1 MELKHVADGR
11 DDCGVLIERSHNADE
26 RRMGPD
32 TDCVLQTIVHA
43 EGLCIFCSVTSYSIS
58 SRGSKSEHHSCAYM
72 SCKSCDSKFCSNC
85 INELVDSIDG
95 CEEIPQTVKQYDT
108 TYKKIN
114 EIRMKMSLG
123 LRITDFGPCCLFRV
137 IDTTSTLVKT
147 PRPDPTVR
155 CNRIQSIKNYRQC
168 IGTIKKKKNRLQLN
182 VSNDNNVLGIEQ
194 YFLNPIKT
202 SHLGIFH
209 KKQNPKLLHKWIAY
223 KQRRRF
229 GTQKNSTYNP
239 FLGALVLPTFGLLI
253 EAEVT
258 NSHWYCDHHCLA
270 KSQADGTLGVPHC
283 VLSNDCAASLHSS
296 NLSLPRITGSSR
308 KRYNLDISAPED
320 IQAKRQITVE
330 VIEVDQ
336 KIATSDVILMKGD
349 NSFDGDFMRQMS
361 FFSSEDTLP
370 DVDVTIIL
378 GIFTIDMNIH
388 PKMLLLRF
396 SGMLA
401 NVNYSYKRK
410 KRNCKRTLPS
420 TSTYCWSTRIRG
432 SETRWFIWK
441 DMSSIRSRPT

>member
-1 MELKHVADGR
+1 
-11 DDCGVLIERSHNADE
+11 
-26 RRMGPD
+26 
-32 TDCVLQTIVHA
+32 
-43 EGLCIFCSVTSYSIS
+43 
-58 SRGSKSEHHSCAYM
+58 
-72 SCKSCDSKFCSNC
+72 
-85 INELVDSIDG
+85 
-95 CEEIPQTVKQYDT
+95 VKQYDT

-258 NSHWYCDHHCLA
+258 NS
-270 KSQADGTLGVPHC
+270 
-283 VLSNDCAASLHSS
+283 
-296 NLSLPRITGSSR
+296 TG
-308 KRYNLDISAPED
+308 I
-320 IQAKRQITVE
+320 
-330 VIEVDQ
+330 
-336 KIATSDVILMKGD
+336 
-349 NSFDGDFMRQMS
+349 
-361 FFSSEDTLP
+361 
-370 DVDVTIIL
+370 VTIIAWPNL
-378 GIFTIDMNIH
+378 KLMEHLVYRTVSLVMIVQHHCILPICPSHGLLVLVGRGTI
-388 PKMLLLRF
+388 
-396 SGMLA
+396 
-401 NVNYSYKRK
+401 
-410 KRNCKRTLPS
+410 
-420 TSTYCWSTRIRG
+420 
-432 SETRWFIWK
+432 
-441 DMSSIRSRPT
+441 